1 MSDDLTIK
9 KRVRFIQKVF
19 GTALLDRDGVN
30 VAVGCVNKKCNSFGI
45 ASKKK
50 LTLRVDNEFYH
61 CWVCGYRGK
70 GLARF
75 FKKHRPRH
83 QAEATSLFEKRIA
96 EIEEDVLPAVELPEG
111 FTLLGALRK
120 DADPDIR
127 ACRNYL
133 FNRGFTQKELWYFK
147 AGAVAKGRYRR
158 RVIIPSFDSEGSLNY
173 FTGRAIDAESGRKYL
188 NPRVKRSEIIF
199 NEINVDWTCEL
210 TIVEGPF
217 DLMKANQNT
226 TCLLGSSLNEQHML
240 FKRIVGNKT
249 PVVLALD
256 PDAIAK
262 TCDIAALLFSFD
274 VPVRILKIEDFSDVG
289 EMPLG
294 HLQELLY
301 SAEPWDEMDRLR
313 ALISTMKSGSII

>member
-30 VAVGCVNKKCNSFGI
+30 VAVGCVNEKCHSYGI

-75 FKKHRPRH
+75 FKKHRPRY
-83 QAEATSLFEKRIA
+83 QAEASTLFEKRIA
-96 EIEEDVLPAVELPEG
+96 EIEEEVLPAVELPEG
-111 FTLLGALRK
+111 FTLLGALRR
-120 DADPDIR
+120 DSDPDIR

-133 FNRGFTQKELWYFK
+133 MNRGFTQKELWYFK

-158 RVIIPSFDSEGSLNY
+158 RVIIPSFDSDGSLNY
-173 FTGRAIDAESGRKYL
+173 FTGRSIDADAGRKYL
-188 NPRVKRSEIIF
+188 NPRVKRSDIIF
-199 NEINVDWTCEL
+199 NELNIDWTKEL
-210 TIVEGPF
+210 SIVEGPF
-217 DLMKANQNT
+217 DLMKATQNA
-226 TCLLGSSLNEQHML
+226 TCLLGSSLSEHHML
-240 FKRIVGNKT
+240 FKRIVGNQT

-256 PDAIAK
+256 PDAVTK
-262 TCDIAALLFSFD
+262 TYDVAALLSSFD
-274 VPVRILKIEDFSDVG
+274 VSVRILKIEDFSDVG

-294 HLQELLY
+294 HFSELLH
-301 SAEPWDEMDRLR
+301 SAQPWDEMDRLR
-313 ALISTMKSGSII
+313 ALISTIKSGSII